1 MDGGI
6 LFLIFLLCFFV
17 CSPLVAELFTSG
29 AFECKFV
36 MATVPCVSGNDE
48 VIVNNPVSVISDDEY
63 VSATEDEAEL

>member
-1 MDGGI
+1 M
-6 LFLIFLLCFFV
+6 
-17 CSPLVAELFTSG
+17 AELFTSG